1 MRDGKMPE
9 KNGGCQG
16 HIDAVCISQRRGEA
30 KTAVPGA
37 DFVEGSGILGDAH
50 AGPGDRQVSLL
61 AGESI
66 DRMRSR
72 GLALEPGAFGENL
85 VTRGID
91 LSSLEPGDC
100 LIAGGARLCITR
112 IGKEC
117 HSRCAIYYSAGD
129 CIMPR
134 EGLFAQVIRSGRVAP
149 GDKIELL
156 NERC

>member
-1 MRDGKMPE
+1 MSE
-9 KNGGCQG
+9 KTDGCQG
-16 HIDAVCISQRRGEA
+16 VIAAVCISQRRGEA
-30 KTAVPGA
+30 KTAVPEA

-50 AGPGDRQVSLL
+50 AGPGERQVSLL
-61 AGESI
+61 AKESI
-66 DRMRSR
+66 DRMRSL
-72 GLALEPGAFGENL
+72 GLTLEPGAFGENL

-91 LSSLEPGDC
+91 LLSLKPGDC
-100 LIAGGARLCITR
+100 LNAGGARLRITR

-134 EGLFAQVIRSGRVAP
+134 EGLFAQVIRSGRVTP

-156 NERC
+156 KEMD